1 MKSEKKEL
9 LAGTLVFA
17 FALCAFTFIGTHKGA
32 ETRSADSY
40 LLSARFNRADGLV
53 VGNDVRLAGI
63 RIGKVVREELDGHYG
78 VVATFSL
85 PNSVR
90 LPDDS
95 GASIQSDGLLGSKF
109 IELLPGGSEDMLAD
123 GDTLSFTEDALN
135 LEALLDKVI
144 SVSKASRAKRGDP

>member
-9 LAGTLVFA
+9 LAGASVFA
-17 FALCAFTFIGTHKGA
+17 FALCVFIFIGMHKGA
-32 ETRSADSY
+32 GGRSADSY

-53 VGNDVRLAGI
+53 VGNDVRLAGV
-63 RIGKVVREELDGHYG
+63 RIGKVVGEELDGHYG

-85 PNSVR
+85 PNAVL

-109 IELLPGGSEDMLAD
+109 IELLPGGSEEMLAD
-123 GDTLSFTEDALN
+123 GDMLSFSEDALN
-135 LEALLDKVI
+135 LENLLDKVI
-144 SVSKASRAKRGDP
+144 SVSKAARAKRNGS